1 MALDET
7 MLARRP
13 AFPLAGQ
20 VASALEGAVYPL
32 TRRELVLV
40 ARANEAPRTL
50 LSLLEG
56 IPDGDF
62 RSLDEVQLALSPPPP
77 SPPGP
82 GAAPPAGGGPSL
94 A

>member
-7 MLARRP
+7 TQALEP

-40 ARANEAPRTL
+40 ARANETPRTL
-50 LSLLEG
+50 LSLLEAL
-56 IPDGDF
+56 PDARY
-62 RSLDEVQLALSPPPP
+62 RSLEDVQVALNPPPQP
-77 SPPGP
+77 PAPGP
-82 GAAPPAGGGPSL
+82 APARDGRPPASR
-94 A
+94 